1 MKIALLGYGRMGRA
15 VETVATARGHEI
27 VVRLDIDDNPDGRG
41 LTRERLAGAEV
52 AIEFTTAE
60 AAPRNVEGLAECG
73 VNAVVG
79 TTGWYDRLGEVS
91 SEVERMGVGLI
102 YAPNFSLGTQVFF
115 RLAALAAELAERLN
129 GYDAYVLEAH
139 HRHKRDHPSGTAA
152 KVADLLVSTL
162 SSKTRWKAGTDDSPI
177 DPTVLQVTS
186 VRAGEIPGAHVVG
199 LEGPHDRL
207 EIRHEAR
214 ARTGF
219 AEGAVRAAEWVRGR
233 RGVFTLEDML
243 AELWS

>member
-1 MKIALLGYGRMGRA
+1 MRMAIIGYGRMGRA
-15 VETVATARGHEI
+15 VEAVAEAHGHEI
-27 VVRLDIDDNPDGRG
+27 VARLDIGDNPVGG
-41 LTRERLAGAEV
+41 VLTRERLGSAEV

-60 AAPRNVEGLAECG
+60 AAPRNIEGLAACG

-79 TTGWYDRLGEVS
+79 TTGWYDRLGDVS
-91 SEVERMGVGLI
+91 STVRRMGAGLI

-115 RLAALAAELAERLN
+115 RLAALAAELADRLS

-152 KVADLLVSTL
+152 KVADLLVSAL
-162 SSKTRWKAGTDDSPI
+162 SSKTRWEAGPGDGPI
-177 DPTVLQVTS
+177 DPTVVQVTS
-186 VRAGEIPGAHVVG
+186 VRAGEIPGTHVVG

-207 EIRHEAR
+207 ELKHEAR

-233 RGVFTLEDML
+233 QGVFTLEDML

>member
-1 MKIALLGYGRMGRA
+1 MKIAIVGYGRMGRA
-15 VETVATARGHEI
+15 VEVIATARGHEI
-27 VVRLDIDDNPDGRG
+27 VARLDIADNPDGRG
-41 LTRERLAGAEV
+41 LTREGLAGAEV
-52 AIEFTTAE
+52 AVEFTTAE
-60 AAPRNVEGLAECG
+60 AAPRNIECLAASG

-79 TTGWYDRLGEVS
+79 TTGWYDRLGDVTAT
-91 SEVERMGVGLI
+91 VERTGAGLI

-129 GYDAYVLEAH
+129 GYDAYVLESH

-162 SSKTRWKAGTDDSPI
+162 SSKTRWKTGTEEGPI

-207 EIRHEAR
+207 EVRHEAR

-219 AEGAVRAAEWVRGR
+219 AEGAVRAAEWVCGR